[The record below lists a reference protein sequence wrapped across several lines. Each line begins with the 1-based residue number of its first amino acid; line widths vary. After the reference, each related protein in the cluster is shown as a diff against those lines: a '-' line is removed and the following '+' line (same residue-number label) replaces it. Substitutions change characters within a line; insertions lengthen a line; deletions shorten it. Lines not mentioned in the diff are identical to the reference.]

1 MRGLLAFVFLAF
13 ALVIRSGSGVKLDSD
28 GGYSITISVDPAT
41 PQPPGQSHD
50 YLWELWDSIEIFS
63 ANLFQA
69 TDQTFFIKRI
79 DLILPSEW
87 EIGVA
92 NSTFQS
98 FEDADIRLT
107 PSATTVPYVEN
118 LRPCGQPGSFIKL
131 PAGFLNTTNVHP
143 YGHPSKSL
151 MNLWA
156 KFRYGVWEEHGQQ
169 GSDSKFP
176 HFYKDTLTKK
186 WEVTGCS
193 NTRLEGTFTDLTG
206 QPCDSL
212 DGEKPIEGCRFR
224 PSVHNLAKSSLMGF
238 HWMESVTEYC
248 NDDNHNKVAP
258 TPQNLFCAHQSV
270 GSVIKGSADWSK
282 VTNRV
287 PFPPAMEYNIV
298 KKAPRPSLYILMD
311 NGDFTQN
318 NEAITIIPEFILT
331 ILPFFEQINL
341 RSTMVSI
348 ATFPS
353 TAAGTSIDSKMSW
366 STIYDHM
373 EDIYDALQYDL
384 VGGASDWAAAILSAT
399 NEIEPLNPTG
409 QSAFL
414 VLKTGNGAGRFDTVI
429 PEEQVLSA
437 LTRNKISLF
446 VAELENTDGAAEYPN
461 HLKNLAEK
469 TTNGIHVGLK
479 TRAGV
484 KSALAPLLT
493 QLAAFLTA
501 NPPAAPSIPQRVL
514 YQGKVGSGTRV
525 LIPLR
530 RGLETGLE
538 FHLTLPRSVD
548 STLDVT
554 WTGNEGQ
561 RVIRSEWNTNT
572 TEADPTERLVYSVKP
587 ALGNTVTEFDVG
599 YTCSACASVVG
610 DLLITSTSAPAQSQ
624 DDIVVTLTTSAV
636 GGSTVVDFGNAADA
650 QPLAI
655 YAKVESGGKAVTGP
669 GLSVHAEIS
678 RVYSADPAK
687 VVVLEDNGYGSPDLF
702 ANDGVYSGVFAPSV
716 DGSYRIG
723 VNVQFK
729 PTGVAGSRSL
739 TQVSGKIGSRLLPED
754 QSPLPPQEVITLDL
768 PYSTNVQ
775 LDHQIVFRNATALKT
790 NTPFKILD
798 LSAQYDNSGSEIVF
812 RFKSP
817 KLWSGVGQ
825 ASKFI
830 VQGAASIDT
839 LIHGSA
845 DAKTLHEV
853 TNDKNPHESVEFS
866 IEIPTQTQNVNYFR
880 ILAEIA
886 GGDTGSSNIVQVEP
900 WNPAATTTTTTTTT
914 TKGPDVNNAFR
925 ISSSTNPILFAII
938 LFITKILI

>member
-1 MRGLLAFVFLAF
+1 
-13 ALVIRSGSGVKLDSD
+13 
-28 GGYSITISVDPAT
+28 
-41 PQPPGQSHD
+41 
-50 YLWELWDSIEIFS
+50 
-63 ANLFQA
+63 
-69 TDQTFFIKRI
+69 
-79 DLILPSEW
+79 
-87 EIGVA
+87 
-92 NSTFQS
+92 
-98 FEDADIRLT
+98 
-107 PSATTVPYVEN
+107 
-118 LRPCGQPGSFIKL
+118 
-131 PAGFLNTTNVHP
+131 
-143 YGHPSKSL
+143 
-151 MNLWA
+151 
-156 KFRYGVWEEHGQQ
+156 
-169 GSDSKFP
+169 
-176 HFYKDTLTKK
+176 
-186 WEVTGCS
+186 
-193 NTRLEGTFTDLTG
+193 
-206 QPCDSL
+206 
-212 DGEKPIEGCRFR
+212 
-224 PSVHNLAKSSLMGF
+224 MGF

-282 VTNRV
+282 VTSRV

-298 KKAPRPSLYILMD
+298 KKAPTPSLYILMD

-373 EDIYDALQYDL
+373 DDIYDALQYDL
-384 VGGASDWAAAILSAT
+384 VGGSSDWAAAILSAT
-399 NEIEPLNPTG
+399 NKIERLNPTG

-414 VLKTGNGAGRFDTVI
+414 VLKTGNGAGRFDSVI

-446 VAELENTDGAAEYPN
+446 VAELENTDGPEYPQ

-484 KSALAPLLT
+484 KPALEPLLT

-587 ALGNTVTEFDVG
+587 ALGNTVTEFEVS
-599 YTCSACASVVG
+599 YMCSACASVVG

-624 DDIVVTLTTSAV
+624 DDIVVTLTTSVV
-636 GGSTVVDFGNAADA
+636 GGNLVVDFGNAADA
-650 QPLAI
+650 KPLAI
-655 YAKVESGGKAVTGP
+655 YAKVESGGKAVS
-669 GLSVHAEIS
+669 GLSVQAQIT
-678 RVYSADPAK
+678 RVYSSDPAK
-687 VVVLEDNGYGSPDLF
+687 VVDLQDNGYGSPDLF
-702 ANDGVYSGVFAPSV
+702 AHDGVYSGVFTPTV

-729 PTGVAGSRSL
+729 PTGAAGSGSK
-739 TQVSGKIGSRLLPED
+739 VSGNIGSRLLPED

-768 PYSTNVQ
+768 PFSTNVQ
-775 LDHQIVFRNATALKT
+775 LDHQIVFRNATTLKT

-798 LSAQYDNSGSEIVF
+798 LSAQYDDSGAEIVF

-845 DAKTLHEV
+845 DAKILHEV
-853 TNDKNPHESVEFS
+853 NNDKNPHESVEFS
-866 IEIPTQTQNVNYFR
+866 IETPAQTQNVNYFR
-880 ILAEIA
+880 ILAETAA

-900 WNPAATTTTTTTTT
+900 WNPATTTTTTTTTT

-925 ISSSTNPILFAII
+925 ISSSSILFAII
-938 LFITKILI
+938 LFITKFLI